1 MVRGKRTGGASSGG
15 CVLRVTAKI
24 PRSVL
29 CLREALQLSKLLRRR
44 RGNTSRLLGR
54 RAGSREAVLY
64 ARCVSACP
72 ARGVGCFVLVQDS
85 DGGTEWE
92 RLKRNLF
99 ASLGL
104 LALTLCGSLGDDGT
118 NC

>member
-1 MVRGKRTGGASSGG
+1 MAAQG
-15 CVLRVTAKI
+15 LRNVQRF
-24 PRSVL
+24 PNL

-44 RGNTSRLLGR
+44 RRGNNSILLDR

-72 ARGVGCFVLVQDS
+72 ARGVGCFLLVQDS

-99 ASLGL
+99 ASLGV

>member
-1 MVRGKRTGGASSGG
+1 MPKMAAQG
-15 CVLRVTAKI
+15 LRNVQRF
-24 PRSVL
+24 PDL
-29 CLREALQLSKLLRRR
+29 CLREALQRSKLLRRR
-44 RGNTSRLLGR
+44 RGNTSRLLDR
-54 RAGSREAVLY
+54 CAGSREAVLY

-99 ASLGL
+99 ASLGV
-104 LALTLCGSLGDDGT
+104 LALSLCGSLGDDGT

>member
-1 MVRGKRTGGASSGG
+1 MAAQG
-15 CVLRVTAKI
+15 LRNVQGF
-24 PRSVL
+24 PDL
-29 CLREALQLSKLLRRR
+29 CLCEALQLSKVLRRR

-99 ASLGL
+99 ASLGV